1 MSVILY
7 DKKFITDINQ
17 GLINNKDILEL
28 VKKTKHYKY
37 RCDYSFETVEDYI
50 GRMLWYMYVANITA
64 YNLQYRE
71 NNNINFD
78 EVEVDVDKDIDLLKT
93 MQNFGS
99 LLYNVTTNDGNSF
112 IENEWLHTARLI
124 YNQYHPIILSRENEK
139 V

>member
-7 DKKFITDINQ
+7 DKKFITNINQ
-17 GLINNKDILEL
+17 GLISNKEILEM

-78 EVEVDVDKDIDLLKT
+78 EVEVNEDIDLLKT
-93 MQNFGS
+93 MQNLGS

-112 IENEWLHTARLI
+112 IENEWLQTARLI
-124 YNQYHPIILSRENEK
+124 YNKFHPEIIKNEK
-139 V
+139 IIS

>member
-37 RCDYSFETVEDYI
+37 RSNRSFETVEDYI
-50 GRMLWYMYVANITA
+50 GRMLWYMYVGNITA

-78 EVEVDVDKDIDLLKT
+78 EVEVDEDINLLKT
-93 MQNFGS
+93 IENLGR
-99 LLYNVTTNDGNSF
+99 LLYNVFTNDGNSF
-112 IENEWLHTARLI
+112 IEKEWIQTARLI
-124 YNQYHPIILSRENEK
+124 YNKFHPEIIKNEK